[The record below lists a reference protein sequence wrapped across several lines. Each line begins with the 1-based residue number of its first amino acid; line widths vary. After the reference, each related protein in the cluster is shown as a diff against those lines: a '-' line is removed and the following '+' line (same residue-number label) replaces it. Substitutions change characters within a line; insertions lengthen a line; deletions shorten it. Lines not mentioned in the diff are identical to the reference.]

1 MIITDI
7 AFNYI
12 FLLSLVR
19 LDYVIYQNT
28 LAGSRALVSGLLL
41 VRLTD

>member
-19 LDYVIYQNT
+19 LDYVIYQN
-28 LAGSRALVSGLLL
+28 S
-41 VRLTD
+41 

>member
-12 FLLSLVR
+12 FLLSLAR
-19 LDYVIYQNT
+19 LDYVIYQN
-28 LAGSRALVSGLLL
+28 S
-41 VRLTD
+41 